1 MESNLDL
8 KVSSHPQHTR
18 QLTHLRPYLE
28 RTPQHHM
35 KHLLLAA
42 LTAVTLLT
50 ATTTSAH
57 AHHDGDHKHQDTT
70 TKGSK
75 Q

>member
-1 MESNLDL
+1 
-8 KVSSHPQHTR
+8 
-18 QLTHLRPYLE
+18 
-28 RTPQHHM
+28 M